1 MNKTQRVVLLLFV
14 LFILIAVYGIL
25 NPTHRINYV
34 CIDNV
39 KHFTVTN
46 LVTDNNTTPI
56 IKRDW
61 MGTPIKC
68 NY

>member
-1 MNKTQRVVLLLFV
+1 MNKIQKRVFLLFV
-14 LFILIAVYGIL
+14 LFIAIALYGIL
-25 NPTHRINYV
+25 NPTHDINQV

-46 LVTDNNTTPI
+46 LETGNTTTPI